1 MVATPGRL
9 LDLVCNFSAFRL
21 RRVSFFVLDEGDRML
36 DFGFEED
43 IARISAEIRPDRQ
56 MLFFSATW
64 PPEVEQAACRLCS
77 RGGLAEKVFA
87 RPEDEAGDRQADDDP
102 ADAGGSGQGGL
113 ALPPRE
119 IVQKVEVIEN
129 RFGDWDRGRGP
140 MRKKLPLLLRHLEG
154 ALGGEVGAPPGKAL
168 IFVRTRVAAEELGE
182 EVAHH
187 FGLQRCG
194 VMHGARKQEQREST
208 LAAFRN
214 GHISALVSTDVLG
227 RGVDIPGVTHVVI
240 FDFPD
245 DIETYVHRVG
255 RTGRNGQPGASVAFF
270 EPQPWLPDLP
280 RELAE
285 ILRACEQEVPPA
297 LAKEVRGL
305 PGGGTA
311 GGLEG
316 PWPVQHS
323 GEAPPLEA
331 RGSPEL
337 ADAPELCEWDAGGA
351 RVWGYSANGGVSE
364 QGRVE
369 LRKGGILR
377 TTWGWG
383 EWQLVDAP
391 VSGPKEDGGAAPS
404 HSHNLVLSWNGID
417 DEVMLG
423 ASGMDFQLVSRNGRP
438 AHTLKKQTLGRAL
451 PGVSL

>member
-1 MVATPGRL
+1 
-9 LDLVCNFSAFRL
+9 
-21 RRVSFFVLDEGDRML
+21 
-36 DFGFEED
+36 
-43 IARISAEIRPDRQ
+43 
-56 MLFFSATW
+56 
-64 PPEVEQAACRLCS
+64 
-77 RGGLAEKVFA
+77 
-87 RPEDEAGDRQADDDP
+87 
-102 ADAGGSGQGGL
+102 
-113 ALPPRE
+113 
-119 IVQKVEVIEN
+119 
-129 RFGDWDRGRGP
+129 

-214 GHISALVSTDVLG
+214 GHISALVATDVLG
-227 RGVDIPGVTHVVI
+227 RGVDIPGVTHVII

-285 ILRACEQEVPPA
+285 ILRACEQEIPFA
-297 LAKEVRGL
+297 LAKEIRGL
-305 PGGGTA
+305 PVGGA

-323 GEAPPLEA
+323 GEAPPLEE
-331 RGSPEL
+331 RGAPEL
-337 ADAPELCEWDAGGA
+337 AGAAELCEWDAGGA

-369 LRKGGILR
+369 LRAGGILR

-383 EWQLVDAP
+383 EWHLVDAP
-391 VSGPKEDGGAAPS
+391 LGGPKDAGAAPG
-404 HSHNLVLSWNGID
+404 HNLVLSWNGVD
-417 DEVMLG
+417 DEVALG

-438 AHTLKKQTLGRAL
+438 SHTLKKQTLGRAL
-451 PGVSL
+451 PDVSL